1 MAKND
6 KDLKI
11 GISTE
16 YDGSG
21 AQAALA
27 DAEKVKQANTAAA
40 ASAPQSGGSSAA
52 ASPQSGGQVDT
63 SGEEAL
69 AKARENTAE
78 VASVGKKNK
87 VILADKDDHLEPV
100 TTRRKTDND

>member
-1 MAKND
+1 M
-6 KDLKI
+6 
-11 GISTE
+11 
-16 YDGSG
+16 
-21 AQAALA
+21 
-27 DAEKVKQANTAAA
+27 AEKSFDMEIGLGMSYDPSGAAA
-40 ASAPQSGGSSAA
+40 ANADIDKLKQNAASVPQGGGSSAA
-52 ASPQSGGQVDT
+52 ASPQGGGQVDT